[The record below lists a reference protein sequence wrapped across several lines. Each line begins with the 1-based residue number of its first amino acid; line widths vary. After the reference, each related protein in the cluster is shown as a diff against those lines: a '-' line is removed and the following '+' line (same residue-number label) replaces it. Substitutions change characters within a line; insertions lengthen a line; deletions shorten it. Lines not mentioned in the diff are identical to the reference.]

1 MRKYSQDLQLLS
13 ELETDQLDIAKLRE
27 QRQLVA
33 RVQSSLLKKD
43 QEIAQLRSLLE
54 KYQHYQQKYTSLKV
68 ELTERAHLMA
78 KKENECKLLR
88 RQMEELMQEQADHQA
103 KIKQYESERQSALHD
118 RHQMYPT
125 SLRRENAHK
134 QIELTFKEYQAQ
146 FRKRENELAF
156 DLERAYQQIKEA
168 NSRIDELELVAE
180 EKRLLQEKL
189 REAEKR
195 KDCPMQYARK
205 NAKKRPSVER
215 APPSRRPTQTRR
227 RFLRKSTGLRVNCWL
242 RRNNWRRIESSTMS

>member
-13 ELETDQLDIAKLRE
+13 ELETDHLDIAKLRE

-43 QEIAQLRSLLE
+43 QEITQLRSLLE
-54 KYQHYQQKYTSLKV
+54 KYQQYQQKYTSLKV

-103 KIKQYESERQSALHD
+103 KIKQYESDRQSALRD
-118 RHQMYPT
+118 RHQMYST
-125 SLRRENAHK
+125 SLCRENAHK

-146 FRKRENELAF
+146 FRKREN
-156 DLERAYQQIKEA
+156 
-168 NSRIDELELVAE
+168 
-180 EKRLLQEKL
+180 
-189 REAEKR
+189 
-195 KDCPMQYARK
+195 
-205 NAKKRPSVER
+205 
-215 APPSRRPTQTRR
+215 
-227 RFLRKSTGLRVNCWL
+227 
-242 RRNNWRRIESSTMS
+242 